1 MQSVSV
7 AVAKDRLPYFL
18 HLVEHGE
25 TVQVTR
31 HGKPIAVITQ
41 TIGGSKEEEPTNF
54 DIAYEKFRKQ
64 LNDENLGLTETE
76 WEEYFNIPR
85 EIQPGLRHEE
95 DFE

>member
-18 HLVEHGE
+18 HLVEQGE
-25 TVQVTR
+25 TIQVTR
-31 HGKPIAVITQ
+31 HGKPIAMIIRT
-41 TIGGSKEEEPTNF
+41 EEDGEQVPTSF
-54 DIAYEKFRKQ
+54 DIAYAKFRKQ
-64 LNDENLGLTETE
+64 LDEEKLELNQEE

-85 EIQPGLRHEE
+85 EVQLGPRHEE